1 MGNRIYIPA
10 SKPEDWQRL
19 LADPETQWQTG
30 YSAKA
35 IAYAWQEAD
44 GFPAEIQRV
53 FSHSDYPVFQ
63 NIELLLAIPEY
74 KVSLPGGGRPSQ
86 NDIFVLAKGN
96 DQLISITVEG
106 KVAESF
112 GPLVSEWY
120 QDPSEGKKVRLK
132 YLCETLNLEKDKV
145 SNIRYQF
152 LHRTASAIIEA
163 EKFNASNALMLV
175 HSFGKKN
182 EGLEDYE
189 KFADSFKVKAELN
202 RIHHAANIDRVDLY
216 LGWVKGDLKYL
227 EVR

>member
-120 QDPSEGKKVRLK
+120 RDPSEGKKERFE
-132 YLCETLNLEKDKV
+132 YLCKILNLDRALLK
-145 SNIRYQF
+145 SLRYQL
-152 LHRTASAIIEA
+152 LHRTASALIEA
-163 EKFNASNALMLV
+163 ERFNATIAVMLV
-175 HSFGKKN
+175 QSFSKDD
-182 EGLEDYE
+182 EW
-189 KFADSFKVKAELN
+189 FADFADFASVYGLKPEVN
-202 RIHHAANIDRVDLY
+202 RIDFATEIENIKLF
-216 LGWVKGDLKYL
+216 LGWVRGEDDGNS
-227 EVR
+227 